1 MSIIEL
7 QADTNKGFQIDTSKA
22 TILANQ
28 VVGFQKSV
36 IQGLRRKRE
45 FENRP
50 KGLKIPESATTVSQ
64 DCMSR
69 KIRKIQLDLSR
80 DLFLVVVCVRYHD
93 RNQFTENW

>member
-69 KIRKIQLDLSR
+69 KIR
-80 DLFLVVVCVRYHD
+80 
-93 RNQFTENW
+93 ENTIGSVT